1 MAIEKTLNTRLQLK
15 YDSYAN
21 WTSTSLGEDK
31 GANFVLKAGEIG
43 ICYLPTSSNEQQ
55 VVGSQPPQILFK
67 VGDGSSKYSALPW
80 ASAKSAD
87 VYTWAKQANLPV
99 TKEGNGNVVA
109 SISWDETTNG
119 IKFTTASVA
128 TSEGMEQLIE
138 RVVSIENTYATDD
151 DLAQA
156 IQTINQA
163 IELKANKSYVDEV
176 SQVANAAATQIALAG
191 EIARAKAAEKANAD
205 AITVLAEGI
214 DPEKVDSVKDLID
227 YVDNHGAEVTG
238 MKADI
243 AANTGAITVQNAKID
258 DEVERLENLI
268 DEHAERISSNENLLE
283 TLNIENGKVANA
295 KQADAATDANK
306 LGGVESSRYLLK
318 TDATGYDNILT
329 KTEAA
334 GAYQPKGNYA
344 TSAQGEKAD
353 TALQQIT
360 TTANGGLVVTGT
372 NKVDIDTNVIFVFNC
387 GDSTTVI

>member
-156 IQTINQA
+156 IQTVNQA

-176 SQVANAAATQIALAG
+176 SQVANAAATQIALAE

-295 KQADAATDANK
+295 KQADASTDANK

>member
-176 SQVANAAATQIALAG
+176 SQVANAAATQIALAE

-205 AITVLAEGI
+205 AITVLTEGV

-258 DEVERLENLI
+258 NEVERLENLI